1 MARPDHLWVFAYDI
15 RRDGDRS
22 RMAALLERHLDR
34 VQRSV
39 FEGRLT
45 LAAARQLAGR
55 AAVLLGPDDSLR
67 CYCVPEAGR
76 RSSIVHGVGC
86 LPEADDFVLL

>member
-15 RRDGDRS
+15 RRDSDRTRLAS
-22 RMAALLERHLDR
+22 VLEEHLDR

-45 LAAARQLAGR
+45 LDAARRLVD
-55 AAVLLGPDDSLR
+55 AVTPFVGPEDSLR

-76 RSSIVHGVGC
+76 RISLVRGTGT